1 MKKIILNMND
11 LIKFIETNKNIDFKS
26 DTERKRLKNMIE
38 KYDYSNIFSLKYF
51 FATGRI
57 SKINNGIKE
66 YSFRYDKKTKYKD
79 LEKQYLKLLKFLFRK
94 NCHMTIFSE

>member
-1 MKKIILNMND
+1 MKKIMLNMND

-51 FATGRI
+51 LQLEEFQKSIMELRNTRLDMI
-57 SKINNGIKE
+57 RKLNIKILKNNI
-66 YSFRYDKKTKYKD
+66 
-79 LEKQYLKLLKFLFRK
+79 
-94 NCHMTIFSE
+94 

>member
-38 KYDYSNIFSLKYF
+38 KYDYSNIFSLKYHQ
-51 FATGRI
+51 
-57 SKINNGIKE
+57 E
-66 YSFRYDKKTKYKD
+66 EV
-79 LEKQYLKLLKFLFRK
+79 L
-94 NCHMTIFSE
+94 

>member
-51 FATGRI
+51 LQ
-57 SKINNGIKE
+57 
-66 YSFRYDKKTKYKD
+66 
-79 LEKQYLKLLKFLFRK
+79 LEEFQK
-94 NCHMTIFSE
+94 

>member
-51 FATGRI
+51 LI
-57 SKINNGIKE
+57 SSN
-66 YSFRYDKKTKYKD
+66 F
-79 LEKQYLKLLKFLFRK
+79 FLFKVVCVDNR
-94 NCHMTIFSE
+94 

>member
-51 FATGRI
+51 FC
-57 SKINNGIKE
+57 NW
-66 YSFRYDKKTKYKD
+66 
-79 LEKQYLKLLKFLFRK
+79 K
-94 NCHMTIFSE
+94 NFKNK

>member
-57 SKINNGIKE
+57 SKINNGVI
-66 YSFRYDKKTKYKD
+66 D
-79 LEKQYLKLLKFLFRK
+79 
-94 NCHMTIFSE
+94 I

>member
-38 KYDYSNIFSLKYF
+38 KYDYSNIFSFKIF
-51 FATGRI
+51 FLQ
-57 SKINNGIKE
+57 
-66 YSFRYDKKTKYKD
+66 
-79 LEKQYLKLLKFLFRK
+79 LEEFQK
-94 NCHMTIFSE
+94 